1 MQAGRE
7 LPHTAGRAGIE
18 PDPGFVL
25 PEQVFAAFGGGAAL
39 QPEKRLMLA
48 VLEDG
53 VASYQRHALSETPG
67 GRAEFYEAVRW
78 LRRNDEHWPF
88 SFLNVCR
95 TLDLDPSAIRRGL
108 SSWRV
113 RQAGLPAAER
123 EHVGARFRRMNGT
136 RTHTTSPAPG
146 LRLAG

>member
-1 MQAGRE
+1 MQAQRDV
-7 LPHTAGRAGIE
+7 PRPSGRAGVE
-18 PDPGFVL
+18 SDPGFVL
-25 PEQVFAAFGGGAAL
+25 PEQVFAAFNGGAAL

-53 VASYQRHALSETPG
+53 VASYQRHALTETPA

-95 TLDLDPSAIRRGL
+95 TLGLEPTFIRRGL
-108 SSWRV
+108 SSWRM
-113 RQAGLPAAER
+113 RQTALPAAER
-123 EHVGARFRRMNGT
+123 EHVRAPFRRMNGT
-136 RTHTTSPAPG
+136 RTRTRSPAPG
-146 LRLAG
+146 LRLVG